1 MNEFNDEL
9 FDEEKI
15 EQAIK
20 KGKRKSVGMITLI
33 SIGVFI
39 ILNIVNLV
47 TYTYFSEQAY
57 EKWDAYVQLSTPNGY
72 ISKTTDSKGIL
83 GGETQYKISKDM
95 KIKSPVIEQDQYK
108 FGLFPALTISRGA
121 GGKVGATGED
131 WQFTYKE
138 NGWRNLLFFHPSIG
152 YEKYKD
158 DTELIEQMEGDK
170 IYEVALSFDQ
180 AYTFGDLPAMD
191 LLEMTW
197 FWVDTYS
204 SDQKVEMQRSVRE
217 VIWSNNFVREQDAL
231 GFSINAAD
239 YSTLFLEQ
247 EYRAFLT
254 LLQTSFSDVHHEA
267 YELIKDTS
275 IDEIKVLGMV
285 IYGTKEEIM
294 PVINKPFV
302 NAVSVGGMID
312 NY

>member
-1 MNEFNDEL
+1 MNEFNEEL

-20 KGKRKSVGMITLI
+20 KGKRKSVGMVILI
-33 SIGVFI
+33 SIGVFV
-39 ILNIVNLV
+39 ILNLANFAA
-47 TYTYFSEQAY
+47 YYYFSEQAY
-57 EKWDAYVQLSTPNGY
+57 EQWDAYVQLSTPNGY

-83 GGETQYKISKDM
+83 GGETQYKVSKDM

-121 GGKVGATGED
+121 GGKIGDTVED

-138 NGWRNLLFFHPSIG
+138 NGWRNLLFFHPLIS
-152 YEKYKD
+152 YEEYKN
-158 DTELIEQMEGDK
+158 DTELIEQMEEDK

-180 AYTFGDLPAMD
+180 SYTFEDLPAMD

-204 SDQKVEMQRSVRE
+204 REQRVEMQQGVRE
-217 VIWSNNFVREQDAL
+217 SVWSRNFVREQDAL
-231 GFSINAAD
+231 GFSVNNAD
-239 YSTLFLEQ
+239 YSPMFLEQ
-247 EYRAFLT
+247 EYKDFLT
-254 LLQTSFSDVHHEA
+254 LLQTSFYEQHHAAHEII
-267 YELIKDTS
+267 EGSS
-275 IDEIKVLGMV
+275 INEIKVLGMV

-302 NAVSVGGMID
+302 SAVSMGGIID

>member
-1 MNEFNDEL
+1 MNEFDEEL
-9 FDEEKI
+9 FDEDKI

-20 KGKRKSVGMITLI
+20 KGKRKSVWMIMLI

-39 ILNIVNLV
+39 ILNLVNFAA
-47 TYTYFSEQAY
+47 YFYFSEQAY
-57 EKWDAYVQLSTPNGY
+57 EQWDAYIQLSTPNGY

-83 GGETQYKISKDM
+83 GGETQYKVSKDM

-108 FGLFPALTISRGA
+108 FGLFPSLSISRGDS
-121 GGKVGATGED
+121 GKIGDTGED
-131 WQFTYKE
+131 WQFTYRE
-138 NGWRNLLFFHPSIG
+138 NGWRNLLFFHPAVR
-152 YEKYKD
+152 YEEYKN

-180 AYTFGDLPAMD
+180 AYTFGELPAMD
-191 LLEMTW
+191 LLNMSW

-204 SDQKVEMQRSVRE
+204 NNQMGGMHQFVRE
-217 VIWSNNFVREQDAL
+217 SVWSKNFVREQDAL
-231 GFSINAAD
+231 GFSVNDAD

-247 EYRAFLT
+247 QYKDFLT
-254 LLQTSFSDVHHEA
+254 LLQASFSSDHHEA
-267 YELIKDTS
+267 YEVIKDTS
-275 IDEIKVLGMV
+275 INEIEILGMV
-285 IYGTKEEIM
+285 IYGTKDEIM

-302 NAVSVGGMID
+302 SAVSVGGIID

>member
-1 MNEFNDEL
+1 MNEFNEEL

-20 KGKRKSVGMITLI
+20 KGKRKSVGMVILI
-33 SIGVFI
+33 SIGVFV
-39 ILNIVNLV
+39 ILNLANFAA
-47 TYTYFSEQAY
+47 YYYFSEQAY
-57 EKWDAYVQLSTPNGY
+57 EQWDAYVQLSTPNGY

-83 GGETQYKISKDM
+83 GGETQYKVSKDM

-121 GGKVGATGED
+121 GGKIGDTGED

-138 NGWRNLLFFHPSIG
+138 NGWRNLLFFHPLIS
-152 YEKYKD
+152 YEEYKN
-158 DTELIEQMEGDK
+158 DTELIEQMEEDK

-180 AYTFGDLPAMD
+180 SYTFEDLPAMD

-204 SDQKVEMQRSVRE
+204 REQRVEMQQGVRE
-217 VIWSNNFVREQDAL
+217 SVWSRNFVREQDAL
-231 GFSINAAD
+231 GFSVNNAD
-239 YSTLFLEQ
+239 YSPMFLEQ
-247 EYRAFLT
+247 EYKDFLT
-254 LLQTSFSDVHHEA
+254 LLQTSFYEQHHAA
-267 YELIKDTS
+267 YEIIEGSS
-275 IDEIKVLGMV
+275 INEIKVLGMV

-302 NAVSVGGMID
+302 SAVSMGGIID